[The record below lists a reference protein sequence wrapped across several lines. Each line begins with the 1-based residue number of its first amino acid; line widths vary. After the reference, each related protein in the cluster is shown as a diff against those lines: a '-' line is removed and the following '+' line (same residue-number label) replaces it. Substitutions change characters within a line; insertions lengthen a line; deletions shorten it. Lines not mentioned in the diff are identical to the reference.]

1 MQIKVPP
8 STPRELLET
17 REQRLT
23 GFLAA
28 GIQDAADAPEATERT
43 ILAVARCGESPV
55 ARALIALRP
64 TLAATGFKV
73 RVVFSEEDAQIDQ
86 FIAGSHDGG
95 FGGGAMPD
103 IRVVRNPRLRDAH
116 EQLIVSGS
124 AVWFGDSLRR
134 DINRRDLFEQYLGAA
149 PETALAAARAFEKLW
164 ARTEPHLTA
173 AALAPDSLAALTGQT
188 PDNAGPADP
197 APR

>member
-8 STPRELLET
+8 SITRDLLET

-23 GFLAA
+23 GFLTA
-28 GIQDAADAPEATERT
+28 GMQDVAGAREGVSERT

-64 TLAATGFKV
+64 TMAATGFKV
-73 RVVFSEEDAQIDQ
+73 RVVFSEEDAQVDQ
-86 FIAGSHDGG
+86 FIAGSVDGG
-95 FGGGAMPD
+95 ALPD
-103 IRVVRNPRLRDAH
+103 IRIVRNPRLRDAH

-134 DINRRDLFEQYLGAA
+134 DINRRDLFEQFLGGA
-149 PETALAAARAFEKLW
+149 PETAVAAARAFEKLW
-164 ARTEPHLTA
+164 ARTEPHMTI
-173 AALAPDSLAALTGQT
+173 AALAPDGLAALPSHA
-188 PDNAGPADP
+188 PDDAGPADP

>member
-8 STPRELLET
+8 STLSDLLET

-23 GFLAA
+23 GFLTA
-28 GIQDAADAPEATERT
+28 GIQDAAGARDATTERA

-86 FIAGSHDGG
+86 FIAGSAD
-95 FGGGAMPD
+95 GGAMPD
-103 IRVVRNPRLRDAH
+103 VRFVRNPRLRDAH
-116 EQLIVSGS
+116 EQLIVCGS

-134 DINRRDLFEQYLGAA
+134 DNNRRDLFEQFLGAA

-164 ARTEPHLTA
+164 ARTEPHMT
-173 AALAPDSLAALTGQT
+173 LAALPPDGLAALPGRT

>member
-8 STPRELLET
+8 SSLCDLLET

-23 GFLAA
+23 GFLTASM
-28 GIQDAADAPEATERT
+28 QDAAGVLVATTERT

-64 TLAATGFKV
+64 TLATTGFKV

-86 FIAGSHDGG
+86 FIAGSADGR
-95 FGGGAMPD
+95 AMPD
-103 IRVVRNPRLRDAH
+103 VRFVRNPRLRDAH
-116 EQLIVSGS
+116 EQLIVCGS

-134 DINRRDLFEQYLGAA
+134 DINRRDLFEQFLGAA
-149 PETALAAARAFEKLW
+149 PETALAAARAFERLW
-164 ARTEPHLTA
+164 SRTEPHMTL
-173 AALAPDSLAALTGQT
+173 AALAPDGLGALPGHT
-188 PDNAGPADP
+188 PDKAGPGDP
-197 APR
+197 ATR